1 MAQERV
7 WAWLP
12 AAGEPVEVLSR
23 SELWGR
29 AMAEIVVPSTQ
40 HRMRVAA
47 SDLADLSWRRWTV
60 SEVVLRAAAT
70 RAMALAAD
78 GDVLVA
84 ARGGVSLLPHQ
95 VATLERALALEPV
108 RLAICDEVGL
118 GKTITAGAIFA
129 EMKARGRVRRVA
141 VVAPKGVQLQ
151 WVAEM
156 SERFGEEFVRVG
168 PEGLPVDSG
177 IDPWRVFDQVVCS
190 LDAVK
195 PLRRR
200 AGWSPEQVEAHNAA
214 RFRALVDA
222 GWDMVIIDE
231 AHHVAG
237 SSEDVAR
244 HRLAVELA
252 ASAPNVLLLSATPHS
267 GKSDG
272 FRRFLGL
279 IDDRFVHGR
288 PVDRSTVGPV
298 VARAEKRRA
307 IDHEGRQL
315 FQPRT
320 TSIRVAP
327 YTDRELERKLYDAV
341 TEYVRSG
348 WNASKRDGRNAA
360 GFLVLLMQRLVSS
373 STAAI
378 LAALEKRSAALG
390 QPGEQLALFVDRGEE
405 WAELTGEEQFEA
417 LVGAKGEAW
426 GTERA
431 ELNLL
436 LDLARSAAATGADA
450 KVRSFF
456 ELLGELRRAEGD
468 PNVKVLVFTEFVPT
482 QEMILRLLEEAG
494 VRAVAI
500 NGSMGLAER
509 ALAQQAFRGDAQV
522 LVSTDA
528 GGEGINLQFAHVV
541 VNWDLPWS
549 PSRLEQRIGRVD
561 RIGQSHPVLAYNFV
575 CEHSVEARVLEV
587 LYSKLSVIL
596 EELGADKRGDVLE
609 SATRRTDELWTA
621 AIVSP
626 DSLDQHAAVF
636 AAGTRAEAEEAG
648 HLAELVDP
656 TEHATRAVSPER
668 LTALVRA
675 AADARAGLGRPVVD
689 PLEALANLPEV
700 ARGEP
705 CPVIR
710 ISSTPDGWLSVW
722 EVTPDGVNRSAVA
735 VFQPDSGLVRPD
747 VAITA
752 WDRCC
757 HGLPIVDL
765 RTPSDAEWQ
774 RVVEDGVDHA
784 YRVVARV
791 AGNAGLTVPNAS
803 IRLLVRVEA

>member
-1 MAQERV
+1 MPPERE

-23 SELWGR
+23 GELWGR
-29 AMAEIVVPSTQ
+29 SMAEVVVPSTQ
-40 HRMRVAA
+40 RRLRVAA
-47 SDLADLSWRRWTV
+47 DQLTELSGRRWSV
-60 SEVVLRAAAT
+60 PEVTLRAAAT
-70 RAMALAAD
+70 RALALSAD
-78 GDVLVA
+78 GEVLVA

-95 VATLERALALEPV
+95 VATLERALAMDPV

-129 EMKARGRVRRVA
+129 EMKARGRVRRVV

-177 IDPWRVFDQVVCS
+177 VDPWRVFDHVVCS

-200 AGWSPEQVEAHNAA
+200 AGWSPEQVETHNAA

-222 GWDMVIIDE
+222 GWDLVIIDE

-252 ASAPNVLLLSATPHS
+252 GAAPHLLLLSATPHS

-279 IDDRFVHGR
+279 IDDGFTHGR
-288 PVDRSTVGPV
+288 PVSRATVAPV

-307 IDHEGRQL
+307 VDHDGRPL

-327 YTDRELERKLYDAV
+327 YTDRVLERELYDAV
-341 TEYVRSG
+341 TEYVRNG
-348 WNASKRDGRNAA
+348 WNAAKRDGRSAA

-390 QPGEQLALFVDRGEE
+390 EPGEQLSLFIDRGEE
-405 WAELTGEEQFEA
+405 WAELTGEEQYEA
-417 LVGAKGEAW
+417 LVSARGPAW
-426 GTERA
+426 ETERT
-431 ELNLL
+431 ELNQLL
-436 LDLARSAAATGADA
+436 NLARSAAAAGADA

-456 ELLGELRRAEGD
+456 ELLGELRRSESD

-482 QEMILRLLEEAG
+482 QEMLLRLLEEAG

-509 ALAQQAFRGDAQV
+509 ALAQEAFRAAAQV

-561 RIGQSHPVLAYNFV
+561 RIGQPHPVQAFNLV

-587 LYSKLSVIL
+587 LDTKLGVIL
-596 EELGADKRGDVLE
+596 HELGADKRGDVLE
-609 SATRRTDELWTA
+609 SATRRTDQLWTA
-621 AIVSP
+621 AIVDP
-626 DSLDQHAAVF
+626 DTLENEAAAF

-648 HLAELVDP
+648 HLAELVEP
-656 TEHATRAVSPER
+656 TGAATRAVTPER
-668 LTALVRA
+668 LAAVVRA
-675 AADARAGLGRPVVD
+675 AADARAHLGRPVID
-689 PLEALANLPEV
+689 PLDALVDLPEI
-700 ARGEP
+700 APGEP
-705 CPVIR
+705 CPVVR
-710 ISSTPDGWLSVW
+710 LADADAGWLSVW
-722 EVTPDGVNRSAVA
+722 EVTPDGAVRSAVA
-735 VFQPDSGLVRPD
+735 VFQADTGAVRPD
-747 VAITA
+747 LAITA
-752 WDRCC
+752 WDRCGQ
-757 HGLPIVDL
+757 GLPIADQ
-765 RTPSDAEWQ
+765 RNPSDSEW
-774 RVVEDGVDHA
+774 RRILDDGVDHA
-784 YRVVARV
+784 YRAVARI
-791 AGNAGLTVPNAS
+791 AGVTGLTLPDARL
-803 IRLLVRVEA
+803 RLLVRIEA

>member
-1 MAQERV
+1 MMSGRD
-7 WAWLP
+7 WAWSP
-12 AAGEPVEVLSR
+12 AVGEPVEVLAR

-29 AMAEIVVPSTQ
+29 SMAEIIVPSTQ
-40 HRMRVAA
+40 QRLRVAA
-47 SDLADLSWRRWTV
+47 PDIVDLSWRRWTTP
-60 SEVVLRAAAT
+60 EVTLRAAAT
-70 RAMALAAD
+70 RALALAAD

-95 VATLERALALEPV
+95 VATLERALAMDPV

-129 EMKARGRVRRVA
+129 EMKARGRLRRVV

-177 IDPWRVFDQVVCS
+177 IDPWRVFDHVVCS

-200 AGWSPEQVEAHNAA
+200 AGWTPEQVDAHNAA
-214 RFRALVDA
+214 RFRGLVHA

-237 SSEDVAR
+237 SSEEVAR

-252 ASAPNVLLLSATPHS
+252 AAAPHLLLLSATPHS

-279 IDDRFVHGR
+279 IDDGFTHGR
-288 PVDRSTVGPV
+288 PVNRSTVTPV
-298 VARAEKRRA
+298 VARAEKRRSV
-307 IDHEGRQL
+307 DHKGRPL
-315 FQPRT
+315 FQPRS
-320 TSIRVAP
+320 TSIRIAP
-327 YTDRELERKLYDAV
+327 YSDRQLERELYEAV
-341 TEYVRSG
+341 TEYVRNG
-348 WNASKRDGRNAA
+348 WNAAKRDGRTAA

-390 QPGEQLALFVDRGEE
+390 EPGEQLSLFVDRGEE
-405 WAELTGEEQFEA
+405 WAEMTGEEQFEA
-417 LVGAKGEAW
+417 LAGARGPAW
-426 GTERA
+426 ETERV
-431 ELNLL
+431 ELNRLL
-436 LDLARSAAATGADA
+436 NLARSAAAAGADA
-450 KVRSFF
+450 KVRAFF
-456 ELLGELRRAEGD
+456 ELLGELRRAEND
-468 PNVKVLVFTEFVPT
+468 PNVKVLVFTEFVST
-482 QEMILRLLEEAG
+482 QEMLLRLLEEAG
-494 VRAVAI
+494 ISAVAI

-509 ALAQQAFRGDAQV
+509 AMAQQAFCDKAQV

-541 VNWDLPWS
+541 ANWDLPWS

-561 RIGQSHPVLAYNFV
+561 RIGQTHPVQAYNFV

-587 LYSKLSVIL
+587 LDTKLSVIL
-596 EELGADKRGDVLE
+596 DELGADKRGDILE
-609 SATRRTDELWTA
+609 SAARRTDDLWTA
-621 AIVSP
+621 AIVNP
-626 DSLDQHAAVF
+626 DQLDEQAAAF
-636 AAGTRAEAEEAG
+636 ATETRAEAEEAG
-648 HLAELVDP
+648 HLTELVEP
-656 TEHATRAVSPER
+656 TGHAARAVSPER
-668 LTALVRA
+668 LAALVRT
-675 AADARAGLGRPVVD
+675 AADARANLGRPVLD
-689 PLEALANLPEV
+689 PLDALTNLPEI
-700 ARGEP
+700 APGEP
-705 CPVIR
+705 CPVLHLNG
-710 ISSTPDGWLSVW
+710 TDAGWLSVW
-722 EVTPDGVNRSAVA
+722 EVTPDNSNRSAVA
-735 VFQPDSGLVRPD
+735 VYQADNGLVRPD

-757 HGLPIVDL
+757 QGLPIVDQ
-765 RTPSDAEWQ
+765 RTPSDTEWQ
-774 RVVEDGVDHA
+774 RVMNDGVDHA
-784 YRVVARV
+784 YRAVARI
-791 AGNAGLTVPNAS
+791 AGDAGLTLPDAR
-803 IRLLVRVEA
+803 IRLLARVEA

>member
-47 SDLADLSWRRWTV
+47 NDLADLSGRRWTV
-60 SEVVLRAAAT
+60 PEVVLRSAAT
-70 RAMALAAD
+70 RALALAAD

-95 VATLERALALEPV
+95 VATLERALAMEPV

-129 EMKARGRVRRVA
+129 EMKARGRVRRVV

-177 IDPWRVFDQVVCS
+177 IDPWRVFDHVVCS

-279 IDDRFVHGR
+279 IDDGFVHGR

-307 IDHEGRQL
+307 IDHDGRPL
-315 FQPRT
+315 FQPRS

-341 TEYVRSG
+341 TEYVRNG
-348 WNASKRDGRNAA
+348 WNAAKRDGRNAA

-509 ALAQQAFRGDAQV
+509 ALAQQAFRGEAQV

-575 CEHSVEARVLEV
+575 CEHSVEVRVLEV
-587 LYSKLSVIL
+587 LDSKLSVIL

-626 DSLDQHAAVF
+626 DTLDQQAAVF
-636 AAGTRAEAEEAG
+636 AASTKAEAEEAG
-648 HLAELVDP
+648 HLSELVDP
-656 TEHATRAVSPER
+656 TEHAARAVSPER
-668 LTALVRA
+668 LAALVRA
-675 AADARAGLGRPVVD
+675 AADARANLGRPVVD
-689 PLEALANLPEV
+689 PIDALWNLPEV
-700 ARGEP
+700 APGEP

-710 ISSTPDGWLSVW
+710 ISSTPAGWLSVW
-722 EVTPDGVNRSAVA
+722 EVTPDGAKRSAVA
-735 VFQPDSGLVRPD
+735 IFQPDTGLVRPD

-765 RTPSDAEWQ
+765 RTPTEAEWQ

-784 YRVVARV
+784 YRAVARV
-791 AGNAGLTVPNAS
+791 AGNAGLTLPNAS
-803 IRLLVRVEA
+803 IRLLVRVDT

>member
-1 MAQERV
+1 
-7 WAWLP
+7 
-12 AAGEPVEVLSR
+12 
-23 SELWGR
+23 
-29 AMAEIVVPSTQ
+29 MAEIIVPSTQ
-40 HRMRVAA
+40 LRMRIAA
-47 SDLADLSWRRWTV
+47 GDLADLTSRQWSV
-60 SEVVLRAAAT
+60 PEVTLRAAAT
-70 RAMALAAD
+70 RALALAAD

-95 VATLERALALEPV
+95 TATLERALAMDPV

-129 EMKARGRVRRVA
+129 EMKARGRIRRVV

-177 IDPWRVFDQVVCS
+177 IDPWRVFDHVVCS

-200 AGWSPEQVEAHNAA
+200 AGWSPEQVDAHNAS

-222 GWDMVIIDE
+222 GWDMVIVDE

-252 ASAPNVLLLSATPHS
+252 AATPNLLLLSATPHS

-279 IDDRFVHGR
+279 IDDAFVNGR
-288 PVDRSTVGPV
+288 PVNRATVGPV
-298 VARAEKRRA
+298 IARAEKRRA
-307 IDHEGRQL
+307 VDYDGGPL
-315 FQPRT
+315 FQPRS

-327 YTDRELERKLYDAV
+327 YTDRELERELYDAV
-341 TEYVRSG
+341 TEYVRNG
-348 WNASKRDGRNAA
+348 WNASKRDGRTAA

-390 QPGEQLALFVDRGEE
+390 EPGDQLQLFVDRGEE
-405 WAELTGEEQFEA
+405 WAELTGEEQYEA
-417 LVGAKGEAW
+417 LVGARGPAW
-426 GTERA
+426 ETERF
-431 ELNLL
+431 ELSRLL
-436 LDLARSAAATGADA
+436 GLSRNAAAAGADA

-456 ELLGELRRAEGD
+456 ELLGELRRSEAD

-482 QEMILRLLEEAG
+482 QEMLLRLLEEAG
-494 VRAVAI
+494 VSAVAI

-509 ALAQQAFRGDAQV
+509 ALAQQAFRDEAQV

-549 PSRLEQRIGRVD
+549 PSRLEQRIGRID
-561 RIGQSHPVLAYNFV
+561 RIGQAQPVQAFNFV

-587 LYSKLSVIL
+587 LDTKLGVIL
-596 EELGADKRGDVLE
+596 DELGADKRGDILE
-609 SATRRTDELWTA
+609 SAARRTDALWTA
-621 AIVSP
+621 AIVDP
-626 DSLDQHAAVF
+626 GQLDEQAAAF
-636 AAGTRAEAEEAG
+636 ATSTRADAAEAG
-648 HLAELVDP
+648 HLAELVEP
-656 TEHATRAVSPER
+656 TGHAERVVSPER
-668 LTALVRA
+668 LAALVGA
-675 AADARAGLGRPVVD
+675 AADARANLGRPVID
-689 PLEALANLPEV
+689 PLDALNNLPEV
-700 ARGEP
+700 APGEP

-710 ISSTPDGWLSVW
+710 VLDTPAGWLSVW
-722 EVTPDGVNRSAVA
+722 EVTPDGANRSAVA
-735 VFQPDSGLVRPD
+735 VFQPDTGMVRPD

-752 WDRCC
+752 WDRCGQ
-757 HGLPIVDL
+757 GLPIVDQ
-765 RTPSDAEWQ
+765 RTPTQAEWQ
-774 RVVEDGVDHA
+774 RIIDDGVDHA
-784 YRVVARV
+784 YRAVARI
-791 AGNAGLTVPNAS
+791 AGDAGLLLPDAR
-803 IRLLVRVEA
+803 IRLLVRIDA